1 MERCG
6 ADAVVAE
13 GSEAGG
19 HIGENT
25 TMVLVPQIA
34 DAVSIPVLSL
44 IHIYLRPFVTE
55 KNDPTPQIEKLHE
68 LFDEIHYYELPKTT
82 DDFESRA
89 KLYHI
94 LMDLEEFLIFNRR
107 FVEGLDERQRRIYW
121 EE

>member
-1 MERCG
+1 MNYLMKF
-6 ADAVVAE
+6 
-13 GSEAGG
+13 
-19 HIGENT
+19 I
-25 TMVLVPQIA
+25 TMNCQ
-34 DAVSIPVLSL
+34 
-44 IHIYLRPFVTE
+44 
-55 KNDPTPQIEKLHE
+55 
-68 LFDEIHYYELPKTT
+68 KTT